1 MAFPARNGRTGRC
14 GTGSVSNRNFTV
26 GLFVSVSL
34 AAIVVLTLWLSGR
47 HGAADTTTYS
57 MFFERDVSGLMLGG
71 PVFYLG
77 VEVGNVS
84 RMQIIPGDPM
94 TVRVDVEVQASTPVD
109 TGTYASLYYQGITG
123 VAVINLYGD
132 PGMNLPLKV
141 PPGMEHPVIEVRD
154 SGLAALLADAPGIMQ
169 KVDLLLEKAG
179 ELVNEENRA
188 LITGTL
194 RNLEIL
200 SESLAERQASFAALP
215 GAVNDTLREV
225 RVSLQQLRDT
235 VAEVSPGLTA
245 TTGNLAQ
252 ASADLSRLIGRLDEW
267 AADNGQGMED
277 FMGEGLG
284 QVPDLITDARATL
297 REVEKLVRSLRE
309 DPSQVL
315 YRPADEPDGRE
326 Q

>member
-1 MAFPARNGRTGRC
+1 VG
-14 GTGSVSNRNFTV
+14 NRNFTV
-26 GLFVSVSL
+26 GLFVSFSL

-71 PVFYLG
+71 PVYYLG
-77 VEVGNVS
+77 VEVGNVG

-94 TVRVDVEVQASTPVD
+94 TVRVDVDVLESTPVD

-132 PGMNLPLKV
+132 PGMNLPLKT
-141 PPGMEHPVIEVRD
+141 PPGMEYPVIEVRD

-169 KVDLLLEKAG
+169 KVELLLDKAG
-179 ELVNEENRA
+179 QLVSEENRV

-194 RNLEIL
+194 QNLETL
-200 SESLAERQASFAALP
+200 SAALAEREASFAALP
-215 GAVNDTLREV
+215 GAVNETLSEV
-225 RVSLQQLRDT
+225 RISLRQLRDA
-235 VAEVSPGLTA
+235 VSEVSPGLTA

-277 FMGEGLG
+277 FISEGLG
-284 QVPDLITDARATL
+284 QVPDLIRDTRATL
-297 REVEKLVRSLRE
+297 REVEKLVGSLRE

-315 YRPADEPDGRE
+315 YRPVEGNDGTE